1 MPMRGIAR
9 TLRISKNTVEAKFQ
23 WLHQYISSLK
33 VGLSPDLEQLHF
45 DELETI
51 EHTKLKPLSV
61 LLFVDENY
69 KILKTRVAVAPPK
82 GKLAAIS
89 YQKYGP
95 RKDEREEV
103 LRQCFTELKGLRP
116 QEIRSDAKP
125 SYRKYTEEFFPGVM
139 HKIFNRSEKERHQ
152 NRLHEKY
159 QKQSHDPMFALN
171 QRCAKLRANIRRL
184 TRRSWCTTKLKEN
197 LQKHLEIYCFYNNF
211 GEKAAMSW
219 FP

>member
-1 MPMRGIAR
+1 MRGIAR
-9 TLRISKNTVEAKFQ
+9 SLGISKNTVEAKFQ
-23 WLHQYISSLK
+23 WLYQYVSSIK
-33 VGLSPDLEQLHF
+33 VNTPLDLEQLQF

-61 LLFVDENY
+61 LLFVDQSYN
-69 KILKTRVAVAPPK
+69 ILKTQVAVSPPK
-82 GKLAAIS
+82 GRLAAIS
-89 YQKYGP
+89 YAKYGP

-116 QEIRSDAKP
+116 QELRSDAKP
-125 SYRKYTEEFFPGVM
+125 SYRKYTQEFFPGVV
-139 HKIFNRSEKERHQ
+139 HKSYNRSEKDHHRD
-152 NRLHEKY
+152 RLHEKY

-197 LQKHLEIYCFYNNF
+197 LQRHLEIYCFYNNM
-211 GEKAAMSW
+211 GERAAISRI
-219 FP
+219 P